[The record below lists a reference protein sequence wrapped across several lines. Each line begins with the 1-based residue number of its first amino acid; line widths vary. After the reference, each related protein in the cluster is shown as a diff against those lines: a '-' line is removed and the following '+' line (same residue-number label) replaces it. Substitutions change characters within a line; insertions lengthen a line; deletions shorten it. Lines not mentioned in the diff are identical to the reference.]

1 MDSAKGDEKG
11 DGEVFSTDKRAV
23 SCQAKDGQYDSAD

>member
-1 MDSAKGDEKG
+1 MGMENG

-23 SCQAKDGQYDSAD
+23 SCQAKDGECDSVD